1 MKDCP
6 GPVVRSRH
14 LAVAASL
21 PQPLVAGPCL
31 QHRGSGGRPLAGSSA
46 PMRPISG
53 LSSCAARSRMID
65 ALAALLVASP
75 GSGPPGS
82 PNLSPRFSGRASRMV
97 LAAPHHETAAKAHDA
112 FFDVAHPPFAPSF
125 VQPVP
130 RPLAIE
136 LLDVRAQEPARFPPG
151 PTA

>member
-14 LAVAASL
+14 LVVAASL

-53 LSSCAARSRMID
+53 LSSCAARSRMHD

-82 PNLSPRFSGRASRMV
+82 PNLTPRVFGRAS
-97 LAAPHHETAAKAHDA
+97 A
-112 FFDVAHPPFAPSF
+112 S
-125 VQPVP
+125 
-130 RPLAIE
+130 
-136 LLDVRAQEPARFPPG
+136 EPACVDVVGGGTQVAVDRVGLRG
-151 PTA
+151 PAHVADPED